1 MSVKAAKLVTAE
13 EVLGEVVSETEKFL
27 TLKNPVVVALQQTND
42 GRMAMGFL
50 PFMPYVNEPV
60 KIPLDKIVVLEEVDD
75 NMKNQYNTVFG
86 GIVTPPKTLI
96 TG

>member
-1 MSVKAAKLVTAE
+1 MSVKVAKLVTSE

-50 PFMPYVNEPV
+50 PFMPYVKDPV
-60 KIPLDKIVVLEEVDD
+60 KIPLEKIVVLEEVDD

>member
-1 MSVKAAKLVTAE
+1 MTVKAAKLVTSE
-13 EVLGEVVSETEKFL
+13 EVIGEVVTETEKFL

-50 PFMPYVNEPV
+50 PFMPYIREP
-60 KIPLDKIVVLEEVDD
+60 ITISLDKVLVLEEVDES
-75 NMKNQYNTVFG
+75 MKNQYNSVFG

>member
-50 PFMPYVNEPV
+50 PFMPYVSEPV
-60 KIPLDKIVVLEEVDD
+60 KIPLDKVVVLEEVDD
-75 NMKNQYNTVFG
+75 NMKNQYNSVFG

>member
-1 MSVKAAKLVTAE
+1 MTVKVAKLMTAE
-13 EVLGEVVSETEKFL
+13 EVLGEVVSETDKFL

-50 PFMPYVNEPV
+50 PFMPYVTESV
-60 KIPLDKIVVLEEVDD
+60 RIPLDKIIILEEVDD

>member
-1 MSVKAAKLVTAE
+1 MSVKVVKLVTAE

-50 PFMPYVNEPV
+50 PFMPYVSEPV
-60 KIPLDKIVVLEEVDD
+60 KIPMDKVVVLEEVDD
-75 NMKNQYNTVFG
+75 NMKNQYNNIFG
-86 GIVTPPKTLI
+86 GIVVPPKQLLVD
-96 TG
+96 

>member
-1 MSVKAAKLVTAE
+1 MTVKAAKLASGE

-27 TLKNPVVVALQQTND
+27 KLKNPVVVALQQTND
-42 GRMAMGFL
+42 GRMGMGFL
-50 PFMPYVNEPV
+50 PFMPYVREP
-60 KIPLDKIVVLEEVDD
+60 ITISLDKVLVLEEVDE
-75 NMKNQYNTVFG
+75 NMRNQYNSVFG

>member
-1 MSVKAAKLVTAE
+1 MTVKAAKLISGE
-13 EVLGEVVSETEKFL
+13 EVIGEVVNETEKFL
-27 TLKNPVVVALQQTND
+27 TLKHPVVVALQPTAD
-42 GRMAMGFL
+42 GRVGMGFL

-60 KIPLDKIVVLEEVDD
+60 TIPLDKVIVLEVVDD
-75 NMKNQYNTVFG
+75 NMKNQYNSVFG